1 MEMKDLLNSV
11 EQDYGV
17 NHDTDEIEIDAD
29 ENAWKECTYFVGRF
43 LENKELSEK
52 CSRNAKAVHCR
63 RAFSVKT
70 DKNNRKRRYMD
81 YDVEMLSKSIRNN
94 PGILKEYKNLSQIF
108 NEDGTI
114 KIDFLFEKII
124 ARTNSGREFCNYIL
138 NTVPLNL
145 LEDKINSGTFN
156 MKQIEILFE
165 NFVEVPHSNALALRE
180 LKNIDFSTYE
190 ETWTQINI
198 SEKIEDVYNFYFTEC
213 CGQIQRFNRLL
224 EVTARKYNLGKGFI
238 DSYRQFFQ
246 DYYVEMIENI
256 SIPNEQAIN
265 AALSKLE
272 NSDIEYLKVLSMQ
285 TRRFLQNKFFINNQV
300 KNPHNNLAMEET
312 DSLVTTEDM
321 QNAYEET
328 TVFDRNK
335 RYRELKGDIRKD
347 PLKEGDKNYE

>member
-1 MEMKDLLNSV
+1 MMTLL
-11 EQDYGV
+11 
-17 NHDTDEIEIDAD
+17 
-29 ENAWKECTYFVGRF
+29 F
-43 LENKELSEK
+43 L
-52 CSRNAKAVHCR
+52 
-63 RAFSVKT
+63 
-70 DKNNRKRRYMD
+70 
-81 YDVEMLSKSIRNN
+81 
-94 PGILKEYKNLSQIF
+94 
-108 NEDGTI
+108 
-114 KIDFLFEKII
+114 
-124 ARTNSGREFCNYIL
+124 
-138 NTVPLNL
+138 
-145 LEDKINSGTFN
+145 
-156 MKQIEILFE
+156 
-165 NFVEVPHSNALALRE
+165 
-180 LKNIDFSTYE
+180 
-190 ETWTQINI
+190 INI

-265 AALSKLE
+265 VALSKLE